1 MAAASPEPP
10 MVSPT
15 PSKSPLC
22 LTTISDSLGT
32 PRPEGKFV
40 FKAPKPGLFATVR
53 NPGGSQLLET
63 KARRDPRKRGG
74 SHLGQ
79 NSF

>member
-40 FKAPKPGLFATVR
+40 FKAPKPGLFATV
-53 NPGGSQLLET
+53 L
-63 KARRDPRKRGG
+63 
-74 SHLGQ
+74 
-79 NSF
+79 